1 MRGMQVISALV
12 RFFDLNSPAL
22 APFVRV
28 ELARQSGYIS
38 AFAKMRKPMK
48 STTPTFVIELP
59 LRVNDQQNRFLTQAF
74 EFGRTLYNATLGT
87 ALGQLQR
94 MRESKEWRET
104 RDMPKGKKRSK
115 RFSELQRT
123 RGLTEYGLKTIANN
137 HRKASGRNY
146 IGAHEAQCIGRTVWR
161 ALEWYLFKD
170 AGKPRFKSKS
180 RGLNSIEGTDN
191 REIMYK
197 PECQAVVWRK
207 QVLRLV
213 NADTP
218 YRKEALADPLDK
230 SRSKRVKYCRIVRRT
245 INGTKR
251 WFAQICLEG
260 QPPVR
265 KIYAPQSE
273 VVGIDPGP
281 SQIAYPNLLNRNFVP
296 GELNRAWV
304 SDITYLPTPTGP
316 SFLATFMDLGSRRIL
331 GWAID
336 TTMST
341 QLVLRAFNMAV
352 RIRNAERISLDG
364 TIVHSDR
371 GTQYCS
377 KLFQSRLNELNM
389 RSSMSEVGQ
398 CWDNAPGEAIW
409 SSLKR

>member
-137 HRKASGRNY
+137 HRKASGRND

-161 ALEWYLFKD
+161 ALERYLFKD

-260 QPPVR
+260 QPRFAKSTLRKSKSWALIRGRVR
-265 KIYAPQSE
+265 LRTLGQFT
-273 VVGIDPGP
+273 
-281 SQIAYPNLLNRNFVP
+281 RNYTQTVK
-296 GELNRAWV
+296 RAA
-304 SDITYLPTPTGP
+304 DNK
-316 SFLATFMDLGSRRIL
+316 RR
-331 GWAID
+331 
-336 TTMST
+336 
-341 QLVLRAFNMAV
+341 
-352 RIRNAERISLDG
+352 
-364 TIVHSDR
+364 
-371 GTQYCS
+371 Y
-377 KLFQSRLNELNM
+377 
-389 RSSMSEVGQ
+389 
-398 CWDNAPGEAIW
+398 APGEGSIPPVLLSRVSKGVPPLAHDFAC
-409 SSLKR
+409 KV

>member
-137 HRKASGRNY
+137 HRKASGRND
-146 IGAHEAQCIGRTVWR
+146 IGAHEAQCIGRMEAIAADTGCSIVFLHHASKGAAMMGAGDQQQASRGSSVLVDNIRWQSYLSSMTSAEAEEWGVDDDQR
-161 ALEWYLFKD
+161 RFFVRFGVSKANYGAPFADRWFRRHDGGVLKPAVLE
-170 AGKPRFKSKS
+170 RQRKSK
-180 RGLNSIEGTDN
+180 G
-191 REIMYK
+191 
-197 PECQAVVWRK
+197 
-207 QVLRLV
+207 
-213 NADTP
+213 
-218 YRKEALADPLDK
+218 
-230 SRSKRVKYCRIVRRT
+230 
-245 INGTKR
+245 
-251 WFAQICLEG
+251 
-260 QPPVR
+260 
-265 KIYAPQSE
+265 
-273 VVGIDPGP
+273 
-281 SQIAYPNLLNRNFVP
+281 VP
-296 GELNRAWV
+296 R
-304 SDITYLPTPTGP
+304 
-316 SFLATFMDLGSRRIL
+316 
-331 GWAID
+331 
-336 TTMST
+336 
-341 QLVLRAFNMAV
+341 
-352 RIRNAERISLDG
+352 
-364 TIVHSDR
+364 
-371 GTQYCS
+371 
-377 KLFQSRLNELNM
+377 
-389 RSSMSEVGQ
+389 
-398 CWDNAPGEAIW
+398 GEA
-409 SSLKR
+409 